1 MESDNGCFFD
11 ALEVFD
17 GNSTDA
23 NNRLAK
29 LCGNQLPNP
38 IVSTSHELLIRFR
51 SDESVTKRG
60 FNLRFNDTGILLF
73 FFCSGLATVHY
84 FLVVRHAST
93 KCRELWVILQLSVE
107 SVVSKV
113 KYDNVT
119 LNLNVIAEQILKC
132 LRIRFFAIV
141 VFVVFSCDCSL
152 NSETAIIA
160 NTTIVETRRKKVIRS
175 VS

>member
-1 MESDNGCFFD
+1 MESNDGCFYD

-23 NNRLAK
+23 NNRLAN
-29 LCGNQLPNP
+29 LCGYQLPNP

-51 SDESVTKRG
+51 SDHSITGRG
-60 FNLRFNDTGILLF
+60 FNLRFNDTGILVF
-73 FFCSGLATVHY
+73 GFSGLATVHY
-84 FLVVRHAST
+84 FLIVRHAST

-141 VFVVFSCDCSL
+141 VFVVFSCDCGL
-152 NSETAIIA
+152 NSETAIKA
-160 NTTIVETRRKKVIRS
+160 NATIVETRRKKVTRLR
-175 VS
+175 